1 MDCIGSQHSKVPKT
15 EAIGLL
21 ESLNNNLDGFFNYSF
36 ALQIETF
43 GLLITK
49 PDKNIDYENMT
60 PALKEITSTTFWKN
74 YNTEQNLDTILLLI
88 ANNSY
93 VFEDDPSNVKGQNS
107 LLNQFQAL
115 INSILDT
122 LLSSNSKQINCRL
135 LLLFGEYRDIMFWNK
150 ELDQSET
157 LKKIIRFILE
167 KQIKNEDGEDTSQ
180 NLQAIES
187 LSVFFNPKNK
197 DQTKSAQSIQLEQF
211 VLDIMT
217 YIVQI
222 FSVHSDSKLV
232 SIISS
237 ILACYPNFIDESNR
251 DLMLSLVDKTVE
263 KIMSP
268 VNNSGQESN
277 QAYNKTYECWNMLFE
292 IVKNKTIMAN
302 FGFYIETKLQPIF
315 EILNSSDKLEF
326 DVNIIMIVTDIIS
339 MSTSV
344 SDYVM
349 GQFTNHVLN
358 FRLSEEETLIK
369 NLWNFLHNKISSK

>member
-1 MDCIGSQHSKVPKT
+1 
-15 EAIGLL
+15 
-21 ESLNNNLDGFFNYSF
+21 
-36 ALQIETF
+36 
-43 GLLITK
+43 
-49 PDKNIDYENMT
+49 
-60 PALKEITSTTFWKN
+60 
-74 YNTEQNLDTILLLI
+74 
-88 ANNSY
+88 
-93 VFEDDPSNVKGQNS
+93 
-107 LLNQFQAL
+107 
-115 INSILDT
+115 
-122 LLSSNSKQINCRL
+122 
-135 LLLFGEYRDIMFWNK
+135 
-150 ELDQSET
+150 
-157 LKKIIRFILE
+157 
-167 KQIKNEDGEDTSQ
+167 
-180 NLQAIES
+180 
-187 LSVFFNPKNK
+187 
-197 DQTKSAQSIQLEQF
+197 
-211 VLDIMT
+211 MT

-237 ILACYPNFIDESNR
+237 ILACYPNFIDETNR

-358 FRLSEEETLIK
+358 FRLSEEAFDSPKMEFFNKLTIHGKNRWNQFGDTLQNLVDKVTIETPPKFNGCRLLVLHSIIENIVINLDKEAWKKILK
-369 NLWNFLHNKISSK
+369 NF